1 MFVINASILPLCSS
15 TIPTLVSLRCLFC
28 SFILELGGTVLNIIA
43 VVHSLRA
50 GKMYQIEKEHGKATP
65 TKTSVEVY
73 INVFIILAMTFS
85 ILATTTVF
93 SLVVV
98 CERSLEYITGKVD
111 RRHLKAQKQKIGVIS
126 TDSIEKFNQ
135 QQETYF

>member
-1 MFVINASILPLCSS
+1 M
-15 TIPTLVSLRCLFC
+15 
-28 SFILELGGTVLNIIA
+28 LNIIA

-50 GKMYQIEKEHGKATP
+50 GKMYQVEKERGKATP

-93 SLVVV
+93 SLVLV

-111 RRHLKAQKQKIGVIS
+111 RRHLKAQRQKIGVIS
-126 TDSIEKFNQ
+126 TDSIEKFKQ